1 MDRKNKWL
9 IAGVSL
15 TALMVAGCGTSSV
28 SNQASP
34 NTPSANSSS
43 SVNSSS
49 STNSTATSALT
60 LENLQF
66 AATGLI
72 VLTTHGNMNETLVN
86 PHFSGSNSKQFIF
99 TLRNVVPGKYSLN
112 QPIPIQS
119 NWASSMTIQ
128 QQGENLVFTC
138 QLKPSISKFTSGIGA
153 GDMLEFTFS

>member
-1 MDRKNKWL
+1 M
-9 IAGVSL
+9 
-15 TALMVAGCGTSSV
+15 
-28 SNQASP
+28 
-34 NTPSANSSS
+34 
-43 SVNSSS
+43 
-49 STNSTATSALT
+49 
-60 LENLQF
+60 
-66 AATGLI
+66 
-72 VLTTHGNMNETLVN
+72 LTTHGNMNETLVN